1 MAKSDS
7 PLKFDSA
14 TTFTGLDFIARSLVQ
29 MEANGT
35 PLCPKEVTGNMT
47 AEQKDILM
55 ARLSFHQSQQRREK
69 P

>member
-1 MAKSDS
+1 MAKSVP

-14 TTFTGLDFIARSLVQ
+14 STFTGLDFIARSLVQ

-35 PLCPKEVTGNMT
+35 PLCPEEVTGNMT
-47 AEQKDILM
+47 AEQKDIFM
-55 ARLSFHQSQQRREK
+55 ARLSFHLSRQKREK